1 MRIGNRMNINNFK
14 LNTILSKIKQ
24 DKNFHEILSGSA
36 ISFIAKIIGI
46 VVGLVLNLVIA
57 RYYGAEE
64 LGAYSIISSLFSV
77 ALMLSVLGI
86 NTSILRLLPEQ
97 IVQYSYN
104 SAYSLFWKVFKIV
117 LLSSSFVAVITYMF
131 SEEIANNIF
140 HKQYLFPL
148 LTLASFVI
156 VFQSLGNVSLA
167 SIRALKNIKLYAFF
181 QIFSPILQLLVLTI
195 LTIFF
200 FQKFNAVYALMFSY
214 SLSGMVVFYALMKL
228 FSNKRV
234 PSDVVYTTIKTKQIL
249 QISLPMM
256 ITTAMGL
263 IVTQTDVLMLGAMS
277 TVEEVA
283 IYAIAMKLAMLTTF
297 VLTSINVIIA
307 PKISELYYSGQ
318 LDELKKLIK
327 KTTRL
332 IFFTSLPIVLILILF
347 GKHILLLFGEEF
359 VIGYTVMVLLLL
371 AQSISMMSGPVEF
384 FLNMTGHQKNLN
396 YITIFSAFLNI
407 ILNYLLIPIYGFMGA
422 AFASMISLILMK
434 LIIVLYIK
442 VEFKFVMMYIPMF
455 GVKNA
460 K

>member
-1 MRIGNRMNINNFK
+1 MRNANRMNIKNNK

-24 DKNFHEILSGSA
+24 DKNFHEVLSGST
-36 ISFIAKIIGI
+36 ISFIAKIVSI

-64 LGAYSIISSLFSV
+64 LGTYSIILSLFSV
-77 ALMLSVLGI
+77 ALMLSVMGI

-97 IVQYSYN
+97 IAQYSYN
-104 SAYSLFWKVFKIV
+104 SAYSLFWKVFKII
-117 LLSSSFVAVITYMF
+117 LLSTSFVAVIIYIF

-148 LTLASFVI
+148 LTLAAFVI
-156 VFQSLGNVSLA
+156 VFQSLGNISLA

-181 QIFSPILQLLVLTI
+181 QIFSPILQLLVLTV

-200 FQKFNAVYALMFSY
+200 FQEFNSVYALMFSY
-214 SLSGMVVFYALMKL
+214 SISGMVIFYALMKL
-228 FSNKRV
+228 FANKRV
-234 PSDVVYTTIKTKQIL
+234 PSDMVYPTKTKQIL

-256 ITTAMGL
+256 ITTAMAL
-263 IVTQTDVLMLGAMS
+263 IVTQTDILMLGAMS
-277 TVEEVA
+277 TVEEVG

-297 VLTSINVIIA
+297 ILTSVNVVIA

-327 KTTRL
+327 KITRL
-332 IFFTSLPIVLILILF
+332 IFFTSLPIILILILF
-347 GKHILLLFGEEF
+347 GNYILLLFGEEF
-359 VIGYTVMVLLLL
+359 VVGYTAMVLLLL
-371 AQSISMMSGPVEF
+371 GQSISIMSGPTEF
-384 FLNMTGHQKNLN
+384 FLNMTGYQKSLN

-407 ILNYLLIPIYGFMGA
+407 LLNYILIPIYGLIGA